1 MGLELA
7 WKAWLGLDWGRKRVE
22 LVPGRQ
28 NVSTKLETRLGS
40 ARGRVQPKQKLEAGE
55 VLG

>member
-1 MGLELA
+1 MGFELA

-28 NVSTKLETRLGS
+28 NVSTKSETGLGS